1 MSDLPLTGTPAPAG
15 APGAGP
21 VAGPAELAAAVN
33 LPFPGPRASLARRVL
48 TGAVLP
54 LLAAVTALAGLR
66 LGAGVGPLQAVTAG
80 LIVAWAAA
88 AVAARTSD
96 GAAVDAVVVGSDGWA
111 TISITAIA
119 VGTISE
125 QLTSSRLVR
134 SSGSTTVLVTG
145 AG

>member
-1 MSDLPLTGTPAPAG
+1 AARAPRVRRSGRSRRCAWDP
-15 APGAGP
+15 PGA
-21 VAGPAELAAAVN
+21 AGRGER
-33 LPFPGPRASLARRVL
+33 GRGRW
-48 TGAVLP
+48 
-54 LLAAVTALAGLR
+54 
-66 LGAGVGPLQAVTAG
+66 VGSGDQPVTAG
-80 LIVAWAAA
+80 VVVTAWAAA